1 MIEICKSKL
10 KEHVVYA
17 RIIHDTERLKT
28 NYKIMDLAN
37 PLVDANE
44 REYLTEF
51 TQESTPTLNT
61 KAFLLLY
68 NEDGLG
74 RLMKDPELTI
84 NTTFK
89 VLNSFKK

>member
-1 MIEICKSKL
+1 
-10 KEHVVYA
+10 
-17 RIIHDTERLKT
+17 
-28 NYKIMDLAN
+28 
-37 PLVDANE
+37 
-44 REYLTEF
+44 
-51 TQESTPTLNT
+51 LNT

>member
-1 MIEICKSKL
+1 
-10 KEHVVYA
+10 
-17 RIIHDTERLKT
+17 
-28 NYKIMDLAN
+28 MDLAN

-51 TQESTPTLNT
+51 TEEPTPTLNT

-84 NTTFK
+84 NNTFK